1 MLNAMHGDR
10 MVQGLKPP
18 YYAVIFTSVRCD
30 ADDAGYSAMAG
41 RMVDLAREQ
50 TGFLGV
56 ESVRD
61 ASGLGITVS
70 YWATEEAILHWR
82 RNAEHQE
89 AQRLGRSQWYEHFQ
103 LRVCRVEREYGGG
116 CRHA

>member
-1 MLNAMHGDR
+1 MLDPMQGDR
-10 MVQGLKPP
+10 MVLGLKPP
-18 YYAVIFTSVRCD
+18 YCAVIFTSFRGD
-30 ADDAGYSAMAG
+30 AEDAGYSAMAG
-41 RMVDLAREQ
+41 RMVELAREQ
-50 TGFLGV
+50 PGFLGV

-70 YWATEEAILHWR
+70 CWSTEDAILHWR

-116 CRHA
+116 R